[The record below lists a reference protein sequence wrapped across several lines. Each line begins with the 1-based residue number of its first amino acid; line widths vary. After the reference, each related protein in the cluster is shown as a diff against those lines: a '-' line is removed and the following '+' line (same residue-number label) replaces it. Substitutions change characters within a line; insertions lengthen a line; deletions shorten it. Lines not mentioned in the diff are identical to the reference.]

1 MRALE
6 IFVTIFMISHF
17 ICVVLLAIFNIRY
30 RYRVP
35 FFLDECG
42 FNDLAKNMSCIIEKP
57 KVYFK
62 RYKWYRLK
70 TRRVCLQANI
80 THYMCAFRARIEQLP
95 KLTLC
100 SVVQF

>member
-42 FNDLAKNMSCIIEKP
+42 FNDLAKNMSCIIEKT

-70 TRRVCLQANI
+70 TRRVCVQANI
-80 THYMCAFRARIEQLP
+80 AY
-95 KLTLC
+95 
-100 SVVQF
+100 

>member
-62 RYKWYRLK
+62 RYKWYPLK
-70 TRRVCLQANI
+70 TRRVCLSQTSPINCTFSLAL
-80 THYMCAFRARIEQLP
+80 Q
-95 KLTLC
+95 KC
-100 SVVQF
+100 SNSPILDF

>member
-57 KVYFK
+57 KAYF
-62 RYKWYRLK
+62 RQCSWHCLK
-70 TRRVCLQANI
+70 TLRVCLTQTSPINC
-80 THYMCAFRARIEQLP
+80 TFS
-95 KLTLC
+95 LTLQKC
-100 SVVQF
+100 GNSPILDF

>member
-57 KVYFK
+57 KVYF
-62 RYKWYRLK
+62 RQCSWHCLK
-70 TRRVCLQANI
+70 TLRVCKSKHRVL
-80 THYMCAFRARIEQLP
+80 TCALFAHELNNFQ
-95 KLTLC
+95 
-100 SVVQF
+100 S

>member
-70 TRRVCLQANI
+70 TRRVCFAQTSPINC
-80 THYMCAFRARIEQLP
+80 TFS
-95 KLTLC
+95 LTSQKCGNSPILD
-100 SVVQF
+100 F

>member
-6 IFVTIFMISHF
+6 IFITIFMISHF

-70 TRRVCLQANI
+70 TRRVCILQ
-80 THYMCAFRARIEQLP
+80 TSRIDCTFS
-95 KLTLC
+95 LTLQKC
-100 SVVQF
+100 GNSPILDF